1 MTRPRVMTRLRMFT
15 SMLPP
20 ETRQTTF
27 LPSMGSLWKSA
38 AATGTAPAPSA
49 TSFWFS
55 IRERMAAAVSSSV
68 TVTMSSTYSSQSL

>member
-1 MTRPRVMTRLRMFT
+1 MTRLRMFT

-20 ETRQTTF
+20 DSTHTAF
-27 LPSMGSLWKSA
+27 LPWMGSLSKRA

-55 IRERMAAAVSSSV
+55 IRDRMAAAISSSL
-68 TVTMSSTYSSQSL
+68 TVTTSSTYFLHSS